1 MARRSVSMRNEV
13 PYRTKEQLQDEAALL
28 LAEYAE
34 HFKPV
39 KAPPVPVEDILEVH
53 LKLLFEIDNL
63 KQRFGLGDVLG
74 GLWINEK
81 TVRVDTSLDPSA
93 NPKMLGRYRFTLAH
107 EAGHW
112 RLHRTFFMENP
123 TQSKLFDANGRP
135 ACICRSTEAKKPVE
149 WQADYFAA
157 HLLMPGDLLRAGWQ
171 AWRGNL
177 EVVSLEDL
185 WEDYGEDAVR
195 GEVGQRSDALR
206 ADHHTAQNAVMEM
219 FVRPLAT
226 TFEVSAESMRIRLEE
241 AGLLVRQRSQ
251 LLF

>member
-1 MARRSVSMRNEV
+1 MARRSASPRNEV

-28 LAEYAE
+28 LAEYGE
-34 HFKPV
+34 RFKLV
-39 KAPPVPVEDILEVH
+39 TAPPVPVEDVLECH
-53 LKLLFEIDNL
+53 LKLVFEIDNL

-74 GLWINEK
+74 GLWISEK
-81 TVRVDTSLDPSA
+81 AVRVDTSLDPA
-93 NPKMLGRYRFTLAH
+93 VNPKMLGRYRFTLAH

-112 RLHRTFFMENP
+112 RLHRTHFLENP
-123 TQSKLFDANGRP
+123 DQSKLFGADGKP
-135 ACICRSTEAKKPVE
+135 AYVCRSTEAKKPVE

-157 HLLMPGDLLRAGWQ
+157 HLLMPAVLLRAGWQ

-177 EVVSLEDL
+177 DAVCLEDL
-185 WEDYGEDAVR
+185 WEDYGEEIVR
-195 GEVGQRSDALR
+195 GEIGQRSDAHR
-206 ADHHTAQNAVMEM
+206 ADHHTAENAVMEM

-241 AGLLVRQRSQ
+241 AGLLLRQRSQ